1 MKKNIGSTDK
11 LIRLIIAFA
20 LLIWVWFD
28 TGLST
33 TNKIIILVI
42 ALIAALTSFLEYC
55 PLYVPFKIS
64 TRKDIPPS
72 EE

>member
-28 TGLST
+28 NSLST
-33 TNKIIILVI
+33 KNQIIILII
-42 ALIAALTSFLEYC
+42 AFIAALTSFLEYC